1 MRTTVVFILR
11 LLVDDLDP
19 HAVRGTLREV
29 ASGEERAFSSQQG
42 LLDLLR
48 LPPNRWGEA
57 AQDVQN
63 TLSRRI
69 DP

>member
-19 HAVRGTLREV
+19 HAVHGTLREV

-48 LPPNRWGEA
+48 LPPNRWEEA
-57 AQDVQN
+57 AEDAPN